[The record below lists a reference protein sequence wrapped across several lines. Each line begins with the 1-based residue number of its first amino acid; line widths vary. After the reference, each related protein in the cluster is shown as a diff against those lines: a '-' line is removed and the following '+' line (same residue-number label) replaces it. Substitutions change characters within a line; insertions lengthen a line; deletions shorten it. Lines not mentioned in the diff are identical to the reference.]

1 MTDHSRRHF
10 LRASSL
16 LPSLSWLLGDWA
28 YAQGGANPQI
38 WVEVDLNNRSNRI
51 GQAIVSGVQNALR
64 ELNATKV
71 QLKII
76 NHQGNPDR
84 LIDQL
89 NALALSTTPKAGSIL
104 GLVGGGDAN
113 LAPLAGRWAAGQE
126 LPYAMA
132 WASNPRLI
140 AQINATKVPTV
151 TRAPVSMPAPLMRMA
166 VTDDA
171 LFAAF
176 IQWMQS
182 RQERRWG
189 LLLAN
194 DVLGRAAYD
203 YILENMELSSA
214 FELVGIQWHSLQAQE
229 IGLHYQTL
237 LRRGAQNILTITHPR
252 AMQVLIQS
260 FNGAHSKMA
269 PLICSSNAWSL
280 ELFARTQ
287 AYLINLP
294 IYFALPKDVD
304 LIKDHPACVFAQQLC
319 ATLLQAPVNGPNSKR
334 GEEITISERAAPFGL
349 LRYRNDGDPQF
360 WSGLKT

>member
-1 MTDHSRRHF
+1 MTDRSRRHF

-16 LPSLSWLLGDWA
+16 LTALSWLCGDRA
-28 YAQGGANPQI
+28 YAQGVANPQI
-38 WVEVDLNNRSNRI
+38 WVEVDLSNRSNRI
-51 GQAIVSGVQNALR
+51 GQAIVRGVENALR
-64 ELNATKV
+64 ELQATKV

-89 NALALSTTPKAGSIL
+89 NALSAPSNPLTGSVL

-113 LAPLAGRWAAGQE
+113 LAPLAGRWAAGRE
-126 LPYAMA
+126 LPYALA

-140 AQINATKVPTV
+140 AQIQASKVAPPSRTTV
-151 TRAPVSMPAPLMRMA
+151 STPVAMMRMA
-166 VTDDA
+166 ITDDA
-171 LFAAF
+171 LFTAL

-203 YILENMELSSA
+203 YILENMELASA
-214 FELVGIQWHSLQAQE
+214 FDLVGVQWHSLQAQE
-229 IGLHYQTL
+229 IGLHYQAL
-237 LRRGAQNILTITHPR
+237 WRRGAQNILAITHPR
-252 AMQVLIQS
+252 ALQILIQS
-260 FNGAHSKMA
+260 LNGAYSKMA

-280 ELFARTQ
+280 ELLARTQ
-287 AYLINLP
+287 TALANLP

-304 LIKDHPACVFAQQLC
+304 LVNEHPACVFAQKVS
-319 ATLLQAPVNGPNSKR
+319 TSLLQAQLGGSNLR
-334 GEEITISERAAPFGL
+334 WDEHITAPDRTVPFGL
-349 LRYRNDGDPQF
+349 LRYRNQGEPQF